1 MVQTCENTYSSSW
14 FEVIKNSFGKSKYNT
29 DQKALC
35 VQKAG
40 HFRRGVEVGGK
51 ENYSGNES
59 WCEDPCIVQYLLGMQ
74 FIIFLYYFILQTNNI
89 PSNFECF
96 NGSFTYYREQ
106 FYSIKQ
112 RRRN

>member
-14 FEVIKNSFGKSKYNT
+14 FDVIKNSFGKSRYNT

-40 HFRRGVEVGGK
+40 HFRRGVEVGGE

-74 FIIFLYYFILQTNNI
+74 LLIFYIIYIA
-89 PSNFECF
+89 E
-96 NGSFTYYREQ
+96 
-106 FYSIKQ
+106 
-112 RRRN
+112 